1 MRILSSS
8 KSNGFPT
15 KSSVPAGNHRTVL
28 QGRFGGQQIIGS
40 PRVRN
45 PTQRA
50 TDRKTIH
57 DRHADVQEDDI
68 GDFLRTL
75 SRASWPFTAEAAW

>member
-1 MRILSSS
+1 MVFLQ
-8 KSNGFPT
+8 NHPCPPET
-15 KSSVPAGNHRTVL
+15 HRTVL
-28 QGRFGGQQIIGS
+28 QGRLAVNRIIGS
-40 PRVRN
+40 PACEI

-68 GDFLRTL
+68 GDFWRTL